1 MDTYLKVIGIA
12 IIGILLCLILS
23 KSAKDFPVLIVII
36 LCCILGNAA
45 LGFIKPIIDLL
56 EDLENIADTG
66 FPWLAILLK
75 ATGLT
80 FIGETVS
87 TVCTDSGHGAVGKT
101 VQTLTTVVIMWISL
115 PLIQKLMDL
124 IQSVLEIL

>member
-12 IIGILLCLILS
+12 VIGILLCLILS
-23 KSAKDFPVLIVII
+23 KNAKDFPIVLVII
-36 LCCILGNAA
+36 LCCVLCGAA
-45 LGFIKPIIDLL
+45 LGFIEPIILLL
-56 EDLENIADTG
+56 EDLEKLAGTG

-80 FIGETVS
+80 FIGEIVS
-87 TVCTDSGHGAVGKT
+87 AVCSDAGHAAVGKT
-101 VQTLTTVVIMWISL
+101 VQTLTTVVILWMSL

-124 IQSVLEIL
+124 IQSVLEML